1 MTSERVSPVGQY
13 PLILDGDRDGETYDP
28 VVDRYRLNKQM
39 RAVWLVAKDGLPRT
53 PEQWEEAT
61 GYGWA
66 SVGARLRDFR
76 KPRFGGFQVVR
87 TSLGAGLFTYQLK
100 VRA

>member
-1 MTSERVSPVGQY
+1 MTIEPHQ
-13 PLILDGDRDGETYDP
+13 LTLDGARDGLTFEPDRDLG
-28 VVDRYRLNKQM
+28 RLNHQM

-76 KPRFGGFQVVR
+76 KPRFGGFEVIR
-87 TSLGAGLFTYQLK
+87 TSLGGGLFTYQLK
-100 VRA
+100 VRT